1 MSFFDILSKNFV
13 GIDIGTDSIKLVE
26 LSKQKGKTLSNYG
39 ILGAEY
45 FSGNSFRSRER
56 GVLSIKEGNI
66 IEALTSILREAGI
79 KSKQAFF
86 SIPDYVS
93 FFTTFDL
100 PPMSEKEVPQAVKY
114 EAPRRIPL
122 PLSEVTLDWQIIKG
136 SPDSKGAV
144 PLRVLLV
151 TVPNNVINQ
160 YQRIAQGVGLK
171 IMALEAEVFAIL
183 RALIKYQDKSSVI
196 CLIDIGERSTTINVV
211 SQGILKVSHSLD
223 ASGEDFT
230 RAITSA
236 LGIEKRKASA
246 IKYVYGLSDKN
257 QEIKKILLPKAEL
270 ILQKTK
276 NVFNELYTKDKEVP
290 IKVILSGGGVSM
302 PGLVEYFN
310 QSLDMPIEVANPF
323 IDICTPPSLEGTLQ
337 GLGSALTIATGM
349 ALRGFN

>member
-1 MSFFDILSKNFV
+1 MSLFNVFSKNFV
-13 GIDIGTDSIKLVE
+13 GIDIGTDSIKMVE
-26 LSKQKGKTLSNYG
+26 LSRQKGKTLANYG

-56 GVLSIKEGNI
+56 GVLSIEERNI
-66 IEALTSILREAGI
+66 VEAITNILQEAGI

-136 SPDSKGAV
+136 GPNSKGAV

-151 TVPNNVINQ
+151 TVPNDVINQ
-160 YQRIAQGVGLK
+160 YQRIAQGAGLK
-171 IMALEAEVFAIL
+171 IIALEAEVFAIL
-183 RALIKYQDKSSVI
+183 RALIKYQDKSNVI
-196 CLIDIGERSTTINVV
+196 CLIDIGERSSTINIV

-223 ASGEDFT
+223 ASGENFT
-230 RAITSA
+230 QALTSA

-246 IKYVYGLSDKN
+246 IKYVYGMSEKN

-270 ILQKTK
+270 ILRKTK
-276 NVFNELYTKDKEVP
+276 NVFNELYAKDKEVP
-290 IKVILSGGGVSM
+290 GKVILSGGGVAM
-302 PGLVEYFN
+302 PGLVEYFS
-310 QSLDMPIEVANPF
+310 QSLDIPIEVANPF
-323 IDICTPPSLEGTLQ
+323 IDIAIPPSLEGILKN
-337 GLGSALTIATGM
+337 LGPSLTIAAGM